1 MTSFA
6 TESAADLKLYE
17 LLEEFIS
24 MLRRGQGVSVRE
36 FAKRHP
42 QYATAINADFP
53 ALLMAEG
60 LKPKM
65 SVAPG
70 VSVPEAPST
79 IPELLGGYRVLRQL
93 GQGGMGVVYEAE
105 HPRLSRRLALKVL
118 IGRKRD
124 SRITE
129 RFRREAEAAST
140 LSHPNIVPVYDFGD
154 HKGVHYLAMQM
165 ISGQSLDRL
174 LDDFRSQNRLEAVTE
189 TLGSKHT
196 LDTNCLAPVSGP
208 KEVHAPVG
216 LIGPN
221 ADFLQ
226 LAKLGADVASAL
238 EHAHENRTIHRD
250 IKPGNLILDQSG
262 KIWVTD
268 FGLAKIHDDGSDLSR
283 TGDVIGTPRFMA
295 PEQMRGL
302 CDQRSD
308 IYSLGVTLYEM
319 ASGTRAWDS
328 LNPGQLLQMRA
339 TTELPE
345 LEVIAPFVPP
355 SLAQIIM
362 KACSSRPEDRHQSA
376 KELQVVLNRFAHGE
390 RVCDRRRRPRDS
402 TSRLHRPSLIMGT
415 TVGFLSLAFAA
426 MYSFSIGP
434 FASSE
439 MATTEALM
447 AMVEDE
453 SQREKVVENL
463 PGIIESAITSK
474 DPKVRDN
481 AAKLTLQV
489 VEEAMKKTSA
499 SREEVDT
506 LMRRLSR
513 HTEEFK
519 KNGALFVYDKTDH
532 PLLNS
537 IRNLN
542 LVLQLNELTILPSD
556 KIRCQAMLATIGEF
570 IKKDWVPAEDIA
582 KLLSFLPEAARTQP
596 VEVILEKSAL
606 IGFMQELDRVL
617 MRASSNG
624 ERQQRNLLQ
633 QLDTRMPKDGRPLKI
648 GEEEIKK
655 LREFAQSPELKK
667 KMEKWKQSRD

>member
-24 MLRRGQGVSVRE
+24 LLRRGQGVSVRE
-36 FAKRHP
+36 FAKRYP
-42 QYATAINADFP
+42 EYATVINADFP

-60 LKPKM
+60 LKPKV
-65 SVAPG
+65 STAPG
-70 VSVPEAPST
+70 ASAPEAPSS

-124 SRITE
+124 FRITE

-174 LDDFRSQNRLEAVTE
+174 LDDYRAQSRLAAITE
-189 TLGSKHT
+189 TMGSAHT
-196 LDTNCLAPVSGP
+196 LDTNCLARTPGP
-208 KEVHAPVG
+208 TEVRAPIG
-216 LIGPN
+216 LIGPD

-238 EHAHENRTIHRD
+238 QHAHENRTIHRD

-345 LEVIAPFVPP
+345 LESVAPFVPQP
-355 SLAQIIM
+355 LAQIIM

-390 RVCDRRRRPRDS
+390 RVCDRRRRPRHS
-402 TSRLHRPSLIMGT
+402 TSRFQRPSLIMGT
-415 TVGFLSLAFAA
+415 TAGFLSLAFAT
-426 MYSFSIGP
+426 MYTFSIGP
-434 FASSE
+434 FAPE
-439 MATTEALM
+439 LATAEALM

-453 SQREKVVENL
+453 SQRERVVEHL
-463 PGIIESAITSK
+463 PGIIESAITST

-499 SREEVDT
+499 SQEEVDH
-506 LMRRLSR
+506 LMRRLTR

-532 PLLNS
+532 PLLNA
-537 IRNLN
+537 IRNVN
-542 LVLQLNELTILPSD
+542 MVQQLNGISILASD
-556 KIRCQAMLATIGEF
+556 KIRSQAMLATVGEY
-570 IKKDWVPAEDIA
+570 IRKDLVTPQDVQ
-582 KLLSFLPEAARTQP
+582 KLLKHLPESAQREP
-596 VEVILEKSAL
+596 IEVAL
-606 IGFMQELDRVL
+606 PSGRVIAFMLELDRVL
-617 MRASSNG
+617 MRASRAALSAEGGVLKQIG
-624 ERQQRNLLQ
+624 EKLPEQSSQ
-633 QLDTRMPKDGRPLKI
+633 LKI
-648 GEEEIKK
+648 DEADVQK
-655 LREFAQSPELKK
+655 LRDLISSPEVKQKLEKLKR
-667 KMEKWKQSRD
+667 SRE

>member
-24 MLRRGQGVSVRE
+24 LLRRGQGVSVRE
-36 FAKRHP
+36 FAKRYP

-60 LKPKM
+60 LKPKVSM
-65 SVAPG
+65 APG
-70 VSVPEAPST
+70 ASAPGPASS
-79 IPELLGGYRVLRQL
+79 IPELIGGYRVLRQL

-124 SRITE
+124 FRITE

-174 LDDFRSQNRLEAVTE
+174 LDDYRTQSRVAAITE
-189 TLGSKHT
+189 TLGSQQT
-196 LDTNCLAPVSGP
+196 LDTGFLASSPGP
-208 KEVHAPVG
+208 NENRAAVG

-221 ADFLQ
+221 ADFMQ

-238 EHAHENRTIHRD
+238 QHAHENRTIHRD
-250 IKPGNLILDQSG
+250 IKPGNLILDHSG

-328 LNPGQLLQMRA
+328 LNPAQLLQMRA

-345 LEVIAPFVPP
+345 LETVAPFVPQ

-390 RVCDRRRRPRDS
+390 RVCDRRRRPRHS
-402 TSRLHRPSLIMGT
+402 TSRFQRPSLIMGT
-415 TVGFLSLAFAA
+415 TAGFLSLAFAA
-426 MYSFSIGP
+426 MYTFSIGP
-434 FASSE
+434 FAPPE
-439 MATTEALM
+439 LATAEAWIAL
-447 AMVEDE
+447 VEDE
-453 SQREKVVENL
+453 SHREKVVENL

-499 SREEVDT
+499 SQEEVDV
-506 LMRRLSR
+506 LMRRLTR

-537 IRNLN
+537 IRHLN
-542 LVLQLNELTILPSD
+542 LVLQLNELSILPSD
-556 KIRCQAMLATIGEF
+556 KIRCQARLATIGEF
-570 IKKDWVPAEDIA
+570 IKKGWVPAEDVD
-582 KLLSFLPEAARTQP
+582 KLLSFLPAAARTQP
-596 VEVILEKSAL
+596 VNVTLERSTL

-624 ERQQRNLLQ
+624 ERLEKKLLQ
-633 QLDTRMPKDGRPLKI
+633 QLDASLPKDGSPIRI
-648 GEEEIKK
+648 DDTQIRK
-655 LREFAQSPELKK
+655 LREFAESPELKRQI
-667 KMEKWKQSRD
+667 EKLKQSRD